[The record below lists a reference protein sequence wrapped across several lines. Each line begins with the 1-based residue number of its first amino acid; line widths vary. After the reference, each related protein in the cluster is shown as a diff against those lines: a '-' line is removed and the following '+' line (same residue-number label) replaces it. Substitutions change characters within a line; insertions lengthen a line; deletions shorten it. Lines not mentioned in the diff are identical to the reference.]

1 MFKTYKKL
9 NLQKIYNIIIDFW
22 NKNNTFEKSIS
33 SRKSSNT
40 YIFYEGPPSANGMP
54 GIHHVMGRTI
64 KDIFCR
70 FFTLKGKQVK
80 RKSGWDTHGLPI
92 ELNVEDKLGITK
104 EDIGKK
110 ISIKEYNNIC
120 KSSVMRYTN
129 LWNELTKKLGFWID
143 TKNPYITYETKYIE
157 SIWWSIKELYNKNL
171 LYKDYT
177 IQPYSPAA
185 GTSLSSHELNMHG
198 AYKNITDITITVQF
212 KIIKESLP
220 VEFKSIKG
228 DIYTLVWTTTPWTI
242 PSNTALAIN
251 KDLDYQLISTYN
263 PYNLKKINIILAK
276 KLVENNLHTNF
287 ISLNKKLYNTFDTTK
302 ISNKNIPYF
311 TLLEFK
317 GNKII
322 GCRYEQLLNWALPY
336 KNVENA
342 FKIIHG
348 DFINTNEGTGIVHI
362 APTFGVDDAL
372 IAKKYGIPPML
383 IINEK
388 KEIVPLV
395 DLQGR
400 FLKIINNSFAGKY
413 VKNQYYRNNNEIPK
427 HSVDEDIAIL
437 LKKNNKA
444 FKIEKYTHAYPH
456 CWRTEKPILYYPIDS
471 WIIKTTSVKNR
482 LVELN
487 KMINW
492 TPKVTGEK
500 RFNNWLK
507 NINDWN
513 ISRSRYWG
521 IPLPIWKSIENN
533 EILIIGS
540 IEELIM
546 EIKKSIKKGF
556 MKENPFKDFII
567 GNMSDENY
575 NKIDLHKHIVDQIIL
590 VSKSGNIMKREPD
603 LIDVWFDSGAMP
615 YAQWHYPFE
624 NKNFID
630 NNKFF
635 PADFVAEGIDQTRGW
650 FYTLHAIS
658 CMLFDSIAYKN
669 VISNGIVLDKKGQKM
684 SKSKGNTINPFK
696 ILENF
701 GADTVRWYMISNTQ
715 PWENLKFDIE
725 GIEEIKRKF
734 FGTLYNT
741 YIFFAVYANIDGF
754 KYEEKFINLNDRPE
768 IDRWILSKLN
778 SLIKKVDYYY
788 TNYNPTLAARSIMN
802 FVIDNLSNWYI
813 RLCRRRFWK
822 TNYSIDKISAYQ
834 TLYECLLTISKIASP
849 ISPFFME
856 NLYKDLNDKI
866 KKEFFDSVH
875 LSYFPTYNNN
885 IINEE
890 LEYKID
896 LTKKVTSMVFSLRKK
911 VKIKVRQPLEELLII
926 TNNKKIYIDLQST
939 LSIIKQE
946 VNVKNIYFGDK
957 KSNSLIKKIKPNF
970 KLLGSRLK
978 EKLKLVTNVLNNFT
992 QKDILKIEQE
1002 GKYILNIQGEKIF
1015 LLKEEVEIYTYGIND
1030 WLVLSDKDFTLSLN
1044 THITDSLKKEGIIR
1058 EFISIIQ
1065 KLRKKNKLEV
1075 IDKILLFLKCEKQI
1089 YNIIKEH
1096 INYICEETLTTK
1108 LSFQNNNNGEM
1119 INLSGYIIYIYIK
1132 KYDNK

>member
-1 MFKTYKKL
+1 MFKIYKEL
-9 NLQKIYNIIIDFW
+9 NFEKIINNIIDFW
-22 NKNNTFEKSIS
+22 IKKNIFEKSIS
-33 SRKSSNT
+33 SRKSSSA
-40 YIFYEGPPSANGMP
+40 YIFYEGPPSANGKP

-80 RKSGWDTHGLPI
+80 RKAGWDTHGLPI
-92 ELNVEDKLGITK
+92 ELNVEYKLGINK
-104 EDIGKK
+104 EDIGNK

-129 LWNELTKKLGFWID
+129 VWNELTKKLGYWID
-143 TKNPYITYETKYIE
+143 LKNPYITYETKYIE
-157 SIWWSIKELYNKNL
+157 SIWWSIKELYKKKL

-177 IQPYSPAA
+177 IQPYSPSA
-185 GTSLSSHELNMHG
+185 GTSLSSHELNMPG
-198 AYKNITDITITVQF
+198 AYKNITDLTITVQF
-212 KIIKESLP
+212 KAIKESLP
-220 VEFKSIKG
+220 IEFQSIKG
-228 DIYTLVWTTTPWTI
+228 DIYFLVWTTTPWTI

-251 KDLDYQLISTYN
+251 KYIDYQLISTYN
-263 PYNLKKINIILAK
+263 PKINIILAK
-276 KLVENNLHTNF
+276 QLVEKNL
-287 ISLNKKLYNTFDTTK
+287 
-302 ISNKNIPYF
+302 NIPYF

-322 GCRYEQLLNWALPY
+322 GSRYEQLLNWALPY
-336 KNVENA
+336 KDVENA
-342 FKIIHG
+342 FQIIHG
-348 DFINTNEGTGIVHI
+348 DFIKTNEGTGIVHI
-362 APTFGVDDAL
+362 APTFGLDDAL

-400 FLKIINNSFAGKY
+400 FLKSIKNNFAGRY
-413 VKNQYYRNNNEIPK
+413 VKNEYYRNNNEIPK
-427 HSVDEDIAIL
+427 NSVDEDIAIL

-456 CWRTEKPILYYPIDS
+456 CWRTEKPILYYPLDS
-471 WIIKTTSVKNR
+471 WIIKTTNLKNR

-513 ISRSRYWG
+513 LSRSRYWG
-521 IPLPIWKSIENN
+521 IPLPIWKSNNN
-533 EILIIGS
+533 ELLIIGS

-556 MKENPFKDFII
+556 MKENPFKDFVI
-567 GNMSDENY
+567 GNMSNENY
-575 NKIDLHKHIVDQIIL
+575 NKIDLHKQIVDQIIL
-590 VSKSGNIMKREPD
+590 VSDSGSIMKREPD

-630 NNKFF
+630 NKKYF
-635 PADFVAEGIDQTRGW
+635 PADLVAEGVDQTRGW

-669 VISNGIVLDKKGQKM
+669 VISNGIVLDKKGHKM
-684 SKSKGNTINPFK
+684 SKSKGNTINPFE
-696 ILENF
+696 ILDNF

-715 PWENLKFDIE
+715 PGENLKFDIE

-754 KYEEKFINLNDRPE
+754 KYQEKYININDRPE
-768 IDRWILSKLN
+768 IDCWILSELN

-849 ISPFFME
+849 IAPFFME
-856 NLYKDLNDKI
+856 NLYKDLNDTT
-866 KKEFFDSVH
+866 KKELFESVH
-875 LSYFPTYNNN
+875 LSYFPKYNDN

-890 LEYKID
+890 LEYRMH
-896 LTKKVTSMVFSLRKK
+896 LTKKVTSMAFSLRKK
-911 VKIKVRQPLEELLII
+911 GKIKVRQPLQELLII
-926 TNNKKIYIDLQST
+926 TNDKKKLQST

-946 VNVKNIYFGDK
+946 VNVKNIYFLDQNEN
-957 KSNSLIKKIKPNF
+957 SNSLIKKIKPNF

-978 EKLKLVTNVLNNFT
+978 EKLKLVINAINNFT

-1002 GKYILNIQGEKIF
+1002 GKYILDIQGEKII
-1015 LLKEEVEIYTYGIND
+1015 LLKEEFEIYTCGIND
-1030 WLVLSDKDFTLSLN
+1030 WLVISEKDLTLSLN
-1044 THITDSLKKEGIIR
+1044 THITESLKKEGLIR
-1058 EFISIIQ
+1058 DFISLIQ

-1075 IDKILLFLKCEKQI
+1075 TDKILIFLKCESQLF
-1089 YNIIKEH
+1089 YNIIIEH
-1096 INYICEETLTTK
+1096 QNYICEETMALN
-1108 LSFQNNNNGEM
+1108 LSFQNFNNINKI
-1119 INLSGYIIYIYIK
+1119 INLAGYHIYIYIK